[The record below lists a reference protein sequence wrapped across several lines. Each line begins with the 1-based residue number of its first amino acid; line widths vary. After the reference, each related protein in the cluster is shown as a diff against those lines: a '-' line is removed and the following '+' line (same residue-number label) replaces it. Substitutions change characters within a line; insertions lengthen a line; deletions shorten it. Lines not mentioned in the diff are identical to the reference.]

1 MADFEIFDRQLLLN
15 NHIRYRGLFEKYNF
29 LYLKC
34 TNIILENIE
43 IQNRVFNDIFE
54 INRKTDIFATY
65 FNQKNFN
72 NCEFNEIY
80 DENLI
85 NFGENKY
92 DLVLNVLD
100 LHYINDVRKFLYNVK
115 KSLKP
120 KGLFIASFVGDENLP
135 ELRKSMLYAE
145 NKIYNG
151 TSPRLPPTIDIKSS
165 ARLLSQ
171 MGFKNPI
178 SDLETIIID
187 YDSPLELLRDIK
199 FSGQGNILINRSKK
213 FFTKKLF
220 NNLLDEYQ
228 NFYNSATKSYPAT
241 FKIITISGEA

>member
-100 LHYINDVRKFLYNVK
+100 LHYINDVRKFLYNVE

-135 ELRKSMLYAE
+135 ELRKSMIYAE
-145 NKIYNG
+145 NKI
-151 TSPRLPPTIDIKSS
+151 S
-165 ARLLSQ
+165 RLLSWRYTCSVKILNDSIFSGEPSKCISKMHTKIEAALQ
-171 MGFKNPI
+171 QYPPI
-178 SDLETIIID
+178 TF
-187 YDSPLELLRDIK
+187 ELL
-199 FSGQGNILINRSKK
+199 S
-213 FFTKKLF
+213 T
-220 NNLLDEYQ
+220 E
-228 NFYNSATKSYPAT
+228 
-241 FKIITISGEA
+241 